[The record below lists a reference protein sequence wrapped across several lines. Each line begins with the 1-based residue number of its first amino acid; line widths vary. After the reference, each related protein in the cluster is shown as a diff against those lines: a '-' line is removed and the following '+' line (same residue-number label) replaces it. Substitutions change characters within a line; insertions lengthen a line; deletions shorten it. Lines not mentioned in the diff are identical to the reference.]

1 MYIRDF
7 IAKWQASSLKERSA
21 SQEHFI
27 DVCRLLGQQT
37 PSEADP
43 QGLWYTFEKG
53 AAKQG
58 GGQGFADV
66 WRKGCFAW
74 EYKAKAADLNKAYD
88 QLLRYRSALENPPL
102 LIVSDMDVIEIHTN
116 FTNTPEII
124 HRLSLADLDQPE
136 ALEKLKWIFVNPENF
151 RPGITVEQIT
161 TQAAEQFARLAQTLR
176 ERGHA
181 PQAVA
186 HFLSKL
192 VFCLFAE
199 DVGLLPKNILGQL
212 IENAGKDLAL
222 FNEMLAELLLKMNS
236 GGRFGVQRIRH
247 FNGGLFSDD
256 LTLPLQA
263 EDIPVL
269 EACSRL
275 DWGKVE
281 PSILGTLFERG
292 LDPAKRSQLGAH
304 YTPRADMERVV
315 DPVMM
320 EPLRREWINLL
331 AQNAAALDKASA
343 SGHKAS
349 LTKAQNESRGR
360 IQAFLAQ
367 VRGLRVLD
375 PACGSGNFLYVALER
390 LHSLE
395 KDILYRL
402 ADLEG
407 GQMSL
412 DIQIGPHQVFGLELN
427 PYAAEL
433 ARVTVWIGHLQ
444 WMIQNGFGYAEDPI
458 LQNLEN
464 IQQRDAI
471 LDLSGPEPQ
480 IPDWP
485 EVDFIVGN
493 PPFLGDK
500 KMLSELGESY
510 TKHLR
515 KLWKAHVPGQA
526 DLVCYWFA
534 HAQMQLEKGR
544 AQRAGFVST
553 NSIRGGKN
561 RAVLDQIV
569 QKGRIFTA
577 WSDDP
582 WVVDGAAVRISL
594 VCFGGPGEG
603 CVSLDGQE
611 VEVIY
616 ADLTAPG
623 KSGELDLT
631 ESVRL
636 AENRGVSFIGTQKN
650 GPFTISGTQA
660 REWLQIK
667 GNPNGK
673 ANSDVLRPWANA
685 MDLTKRASDT
695 WIIDFGVDMSEDD
708 AELYEVPFEY
718 IKQNVQPIR
727 KTNRDKRLQ
736 ERWWIFEKSRGEL
749 RQSIQHLVRIICTP
763 MVAKHRLFVWL
774 PVLQIPEN
782 LVVAIARDDDT
793 SFGILHSRF
802 HELWS
807 LGLCTWLGK
816 GNDPRYTPSTTFE
829 TFPFPPGLTPNLPPT
844 EYSNPQAEAIGEA
857 ARRLN
862 ELRENWLNP
871 PELVQRVPE
880 GVPGYPER
888 ILPKDAEAEKEL
900 KKRTLTHLYN
910 ARPAWLVKAHARL
923 DEAVAAAYG
932 WPADLPDQE
941 VLAHL
946 LALNRERSQ

>member
-1 MYIRDF
+1 MVIRDF

-27 DVCRLLGQQT
+27 DLCRLLGQQT

-43 QGLWYTFEKG
+43 QGIWYTFEKG

-74 EYKAKAADLNKAYD
+74 EYKGKTADLNKAYD

-116 FTNTPEII
+116 FTNTPEIV
-124 HRLSLADLDQPE
+124 HRLNLADLDQPE

-176 ERGHA
+176 ERGHE

-236 GGRFGVQRIRH
+236 GGRFGMQRIRH

-256 LTLPLQA
+256 LTLPLHVA
-263 EDIPVL
+263 DIPVL

-304 YTPRADMERVV
+304 YTPRTDMERVV

-320 EPLRREWINLL
+320 LPLRQRWVNLL
-331 AQNAAALDKASA
+331 AENAAALDKASA

-349 LTKAQNESRGR
+349 LTKATNEARSR
-360 IQAFLAQ
+360 IQAFLAE

-412 DIQIGPHQVFGLELN
+412 DIQVGPHQVFGLELN

-458 LQNLEN
+458 LQNLQN

-471 LDLSGPEPQ
+471 LDLSGPAPR

-500 KMLSELGESY
+500 KMLGELGESY
-510 TKHLR
+510 TQSLR
-515 KLWKAHVPGQA
+515 KLWKDTVPGQA

-534 HAQMQLEKGR
+534 QAQKQLEQGNV
-544 AQRAGFVST
+544 QQAGFVST

-561 RAVLDQIV
+561 RTVLDQIV

-577 WSDDP
+577 WSDEP

-603 CVSLDGQE
+603 NVTLDGQE
-611 VEVIY
+611 VAVIY

-623 KSGELDLT
+623 QSGELDLT
-631 ESVRL
+631 Q
-636 AENRGVSFIGTQKN
+636 AKACPENQCISFQGTTKV
-650 GPFTISGTQA
+650 GAFDIPGEQA
-660 REWLQIK
+660 RQWLKQS
-667 GNPNGK
+667 GNPNGRP
-673 ANSDVLRPWANA
+673 NSDVLKPWMNGMDVTRRP
-685 MDLTKRASDT
+685 SDT
-695 WIIDFGVDMSEDD
+695 WIIDFALMPEDD
-708 AELYEVPFEY
+708 AELYEIPFEY
-718 IKQNVQPIR
+718 VRTHIKPMRDEQRRESR
-727 KTNRDKRLQ
+727 KRNWWLLGEPMPKMRRNLASVNRF
-736 ERWWIFEKSRGEL
+736 I
-749 RQSIQHLVRIICTP
+749 VTP
-763 MVAKHRLFVWL
+763 RVSKYRLFIWVQAPLL
-774 PVLQIPEN
+774 PDSA
-782 LVVAIARDDDT
+782 VVAIAREDDT

-829 TFPFPPGLTPNLPPT
+829 TFPFPPGLTPNRAPAD
-844 EYSNPQAEAIGEA
+844 YANPQAEAIAGV

-871 PELVQRVPE
+871 PELIRREPE
-880 GVPGYPER
+880 VVPGYPER

-910 ARPAWLVKAHARL
+910 ARPAWLAKAHARL
-923 DEAVAAAYG
+923 DAAVAAAYG
-932 WPADLPDQE
+932 WPADLSDQE
-941 VLAHL
+941 VLARL